1 MFRRKKLNYK
11 IRGEKEGKQIK
22 IVKGALERFSN
33 KCPYTEE
40 TEHEVNQAK
49 LEGESSN
56 RCEARENLFVEVTIS
71 CHLNSDWEIAPVFSK
86 PITINIVELDKSH
99 NGLLSTLK

>member
-1 MFRRKKLNYK
+1 
-11 IRGEKEGKQIK
+11 
-22 IVKGALERFSN
+22 VKGALERFSN

-71 CHLNSDWEIAPVFSK
+71 CHLILTRK
-86 PITINIVELDKSH
+86 
-99 NGLLSTLK
+99 